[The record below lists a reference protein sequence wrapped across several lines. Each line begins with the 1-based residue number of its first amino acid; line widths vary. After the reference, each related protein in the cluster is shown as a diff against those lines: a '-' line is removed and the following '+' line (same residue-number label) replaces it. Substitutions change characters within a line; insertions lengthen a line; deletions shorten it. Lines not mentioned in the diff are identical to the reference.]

1 MSGSVVNITHP
12 SQDDDQMN
20 LRKSRRKGRETR
32 WYRWYSLLFRSHGY
46 KKRPLAATARADAEN
61 RSAAQH
67 AESNTHERSATDNL
81 DDARIGQGCPLY
93 DILPL
98 ELRQEIYAYVLGRDM
113 FRLISV
119 PWKVTTAAD
128 IFGNVS
134 MTQAHFD
141 PKRAKSKQSRGIALL
156 QTCRQIYNESVDLL
170 YSTNTFVVH
179 DFATMTT
186 FAKSIPVHHFNT
198 IRSLRICYSPTTSIP
213 YKHPRTAQYDLP
225 TGEGWD
231 EFWEMIASMKSLR
244 DLDVHLERYYELLP
258 QDPELRALTEY
269 TTLRPLQRL
278 RGLTYFELMFAY
290 LHVNPSYQHEAVY
303 APEFR
308 RELFASVTKPR
319 VSTKDNKKKLQGN
332 AQVSEKGLS

>member
-1 MSGSVVNITHP
+1 MSRSGADIPHP
-12 SQDDDQMN
+12 SGDESPMN
-20 LRKSRRKGRETR
+20 LRQSRREWRQTR
-32 WYRWYSLLFRSHGY
+32 WSRWSSLLFRSNGY
-46 KKRPLAATARADAEN
+46 AKRSLAATARAEAKN
-61 RSAAQH
+61 GSPAQQAKLGTHRRSP
-67 AESNTHERSATDNL
+67 TDGF
-81 DDARIGQGCPLY
+81 DGAPVGQGCLLY
-93 DILPL
+93 EMLPL

-134 MTQAHFD
+134 MTQAHFH
-141 PKRAKSKQSRGIALL
+141 PNQARPNPPRGIALL
-156 QTCRQIYNESVDLL
+156 QTSRQVYNESVDLL

-186 FAKSIPVHHFNT
+186 FAKSIPARHFNT

-213 YKHPRTAQYDLP
+213 YRHPRTEQYDLP

-231 EFWEMIASMKSLR
+231 EFWEMIAGMKSLR

-258 QDPELRALTEY
+258 EDPDSRAFTEY
-269 TTLRPLQRL
+269 TTLRPLLRL
-278 RGLTYFELMFAY
+278 SGLTYFQLMFAY

-308 RELFASVTKPR
+308 RALFASVRKPR
-319 VSTKDNKKKLQGN
+319 ASTKDTTI
-332 AQVSEKGLS
+332 SMEKMLRE